1 MAQEKSSLQTV
12 VVQEALLSDPDFLRS
27 LTEHALQRIID
38 QQFDEQIGAKPYER
52 AEERKGWR
60 NGSRSRSIR
69 TRVGTIELMVPRD
82 REGRFQPSLFERY
95 NRSEKTLVQVMQEM
109 VIKGVST
116 RKVTEVV
123 ETLCGTEV
131 SASLVSDLS
140 AQLDDELDAWRNR
153 QLETNYPIIILDA
166 TYQKVRHAGHVVS
179 QAVVVVTG
187 VNGKGRR
194 SVLSLDVFHNENETE
209 YGELFERLKEH
220 NLKGVRLIVS
230 DDHSGLQKALQRH
243 FCGVLWQRCQVH
255 YTKNLLDKLRK
266 RDKKAI
272 KQLLRDAF
280 EAPDREKAEERFAEL
295 AGHLRE
301 LGYADAADWLE
312 DTFPDTLS
320 VYAFPR
326 EFNKRIRSTNSIER
340 LNEELRRR
348 VRVLRIFPN
357 RASCLRMNT
366 ALCQDMDERWDTGK
380 RYLDM
385 ALLREQDLETIKLE
399 INDGKIMARASC

>member
-1 MAQEKSSLQTV
+1 
-12 VVQEALLSDPDFLRS
+12 
-27 LTEHALQRIID
+27 
-38 QQFDEQIGAKPYER
+38 
-52 AEERKGWR
+52 
-60 NGSRSRSIR
+60 
-69 TRVGTIELMVPRD
+69 MVPRD